1 MYLKAPESPA
11 DFEKYY
17 QLRWEVLRAP
27 WQQPRGS
34 EKAADDASATH
45 ALLLNEKEEAIGVC
59 RLHLQTPA
67 EAQIRFMAIRPDYQG
82 QGLGQKL
89 LQYLEE
95 KARAAGARFITLQAR
110 ENAVQFYE
118 KCNYTVLEKTHLL
131 FGSIQHYKMLKE
143 L

>member
-1 MYLKAPESPA
+1 MYIKTPESPA
-11 DFEKYY
+11 DFAEYY

-34 EKAADDASATH
+34 EKAPDDATATH
-45 ALLLNEKEEAIGVC
+45 ALLLNDREEAIGVC
-59 RLHLQTPA
+59 RMHLQTPA

-89 LQYLEE
+89 LLYLEE
-95 KARAAGARFITLQAR
+95 KAREAGATFITLQAR
-110 ENAVQFYE
+110 ENAVKFYK
-118 KCNYTVLEKTHLL
+118 KCNYIVLEKTHLL
-131 FGSIQHYKMLKE
+131 FDSIQHYKMQKE

>member
-1 MYLKAPESPA
+1 MYMKAPESPA

-59 RLHLQTPA
+59 RLHLPTPA

-82 QGLGQKL
+82 QGLGQKF

-95 KARAAGARFITLQAR
+95 KARAAGAHFITLQAR
-110 ENAVQFYE
+110 ENAVRFYE

-131 FGSIQHYKMLKE
+131 FGSIQHYKMQKE

>member
-1 MYLKAPESPA
+1 MYIKTPESPA
-11 DFEKYY
+11 DFAEYY

-34 EKAADDASATH
+34 EKASDDTTATH
-45 ALLLNEKEEAIGVC
+45 ALLLNAREEAIGVS
-59 RLHLQTPA
+59 RMHLQTPA

-89 LQYLEE
+89 LYYLED
-95 KARAAGARFITLQAR
+95 KAREAGASYISLQAR
-110 ENAVQFYE
+110 ENAVSFYQ

-131 FGSIQHYKMLKE
+131 FDSIQHYKMQKE

>member
-1 MYLKAPESPA
+1 MHLKAPYSTA

-34 EKAADDASATH
+34 EKADDDATATH
-45 ALLLNEKEEAIGVC
+45 ALLLNEKDEAIGVC
-59 RLHLQTPA
+59 RMHLQTPA

-95 KARAAGARFITLQAR
+95 KARIVGASHITLQAR
-110 ENAVQFYE
+110 ENAVKFYQ
-118 KCNYTVLEKTHLL
+118 KCNYKVLEKTHLL
-131 FGSIQHYKMLKE
+131 FGSIQHYKMQKVL
-143 L
+143 

>member
-110 ENAVQFYE
+110 ENAVRFYE

-131 FGSIQHYKMLKE
+131 FGSIQHYKMQKE

>member
-1 MYLKAPESPA
+1 MYIKAPISPA

-34 EKAADDASATH
+34 EKADDDASATH
-45 ALLLNEKEEAIGVC
+45 ALLLNEKEEAVGVC

-82 QGLGQKL
+82 QGWGQKL

-95 KARAAGARFITLQAR
+95 KAWAAGARFITLQAR
-110 ENAVQFYE
+110 ENAVKFYE
-118 KCNYTVLEKTHLL
+118 NCNYTVLEKTHLL
-131 FGSIQHYKMLKE
+131 FGSIQHYKMRKSL
-143 L
+143 